1 MSRLYI
7 ANCTKQNQMIYY
19 RLDFNN
25 RGEPEKNARFQPA
38 KQQEIPPGR
47 QIILGGDFHP
57 TQIEDIVQQ
66 LVPYGLI
73 GVTDVPRQKKVA
85 PFVFNVD
92 KPVPAD
98 IMRNVSHINSE
109 VQIEEGKLRRQ
120 KAAIAVN
127 DLVTQRVAAEF
138 LNQGVTDEPTQNLSL
153 AIEQEEQSENG
164 EKRIAEG
171 FKVSAAAPGKPA
183 GRGARRKRS

>member
-7 ANCTKQNQMIYY
+7 ANCTKQNQTVYY

-25 RGEPEKNARFQPA
+25 RGEPEKNTRFQPA

-73 GVTDVPRQKKVA
+73 GVTDVPRQKVVA

-92 KPVPAD
+92 RPVPAD
-98 IMRNVSHINSE
+98 IMRNISAVNSA
-109 VQIEEGKLRRQ
+109 VQIEQGKMRRQ

-127 DLVTQRVAAEF
+127 DLVSQRVAQEF
-138 LNQGVTDEPTQNLSL
+138 LNQGITDEPTQDISL
-153 AIEQEEQSENG
+153 AIEQEDQSEAG
-164 EKRIAEG
+164 EKMIAEG
-171 FKVSAAAPGKPA
+171 FKVDANAKAAPGKGP
-183 GRGARRKRS
+183 RRRKN